1 MQFSSS
7 LLAPHQ
13 LEARARILDGFKR
26 RARLQVHMAC
36 GTGKTRLAQ
45 GVAAALGARSIVI
58 FLPSLALVS
67 QTLQAWVSNAKLD
80 LERVLRVC
88 SDESVAT
95 LDDEHEVLE
104 DLPVAVTT
112 SPEEIAL
119 KVDTLGRDLIVLC
132 TYASAPTLAQ
142 GLPAGFAF
150 DLGIFDE
157 AHKTAGAAGRRNSF
171 ALNDHPTLHIDRR
184 LFLTATP
191 LAIAE
196 EEGPAGAGPTYSM
209 TDEAVFGPVAYELSY
224 SAAVAAGIIC
234 DFRVIISVEEADDE
248 QLAEALDDEE
258 RRYAVHAQELLRAM
272 ADVGARKAFAFYSR
286 ISQSKRFATALR
298 EAVVEGEGEFWAR
311 HIDGSFPSWQRTRL
325 LHQYGRAPRAALSCA
340 RCLAEGVDVPDTDL
354 VTFMHR
360 RESHVDIVQALGR
373 AVRKAP
379 GKRYGYV
386 LIPLRLKRSSGES
399 LIQAVAR
406 SDMSTVWRT
415 LAALAEQDDAMLNEV
430 HRAAVDQGETGRAAS
445 PGWFNKLHVIAPAGL
460 PDARHWAASLK
471 AVLST
476 ELVGRIAGSWPHYYG
491 LLRAFVADRG
501 HARVARSY
509 RTPGGHTL
517 GAWCSRQRALHRLG
531 RLAPNRAEQL
541 EAVGFE
547 FDPREHAWERGYGA
561 LRSYLAE
568 TGSPSPA
575 ADVVTVDGVA
585 LGHWCSEQRKAYRL
599 GRLAP
604 RKKALL
610 EALGFT
616 LNPFDDAWEKRYQ
629 ALVAFKEAQGHLRVA
644 QRQVLV
650 DGTDLADWCRNQRS
664 RQIDLSRRDRLAALG
679 FDFDVG
685 VLDAR
690 WEAAYA
696 ALKDFCAQHGHVNVP
711 LDYVLPDGTALG
723 TWVGNQRARYR
734 DGQMDQQRIE
744 LLNQP
749 GFVWEVFG
757 AAFDHGL
764 QHLEQ
769 FKAEHGHCDVPIA
782 YVSPDGYKLGRW
794 CSNQRTRLKS
804 RAGDYDH
811 LRLVALGFS
820 FDPAEDAWRAYFSE
834 VMAYIDRNR
843 STSLPAKYVTD
854 SGMKIGAWVSR
865 QRTLAR
871 TNKLSLE
878 KREKLFALGLLD

>member
-67 QTLQAWVSNAKLD
+67 QTLQAWVSNAELD
-80 LERVLRVC
+80 LERVLCVC

-119 KVDTLGRDLIVLC
+119 KVGTLGRDLIVLC
-132 TYASAPTLAQ
+132 TYASAPTLAL
-142 GLPAGFAF
+142 GLPPGFAF
-150 DLGIFDE
+150 DLGILDE
-157 AHKTAGAAGRRNSF
+157 ARKTAGAAGRRNSF
-171 ALNDHPTLHIDRR
+171 ALSDHPTLRIDRR

-196 EEGPAGAGPTYSM
+196 EEGPAGTGPTYSM

-272 ADVGARKAFAFYSR
+272 TDVGARKAFAFYSR

-298 EAVVEGEGEFWAR
+298 KAVGAGDFWAR

-325 LHQYGRAPRAALSCA
+325 LHQYGRASRAALSCA

-354 VTFMHR
+354 VAFMHR

-386 LIPLRLKRSSGES
+386 LIPLRLERSSGES

-430 HRAAVDQGETGRAAS
+430 QRAAVDQGETGQTAS
-445 PGWFNKLHVIAPAGL
+445 PGWFDKLHVIAPAGR
-460 PDARHWAASLK
+460 PDAGAWAASLK

-476 ELVGRIAGSWPHYYG
+476 ELVGRIAGSWPHFYG
-491 LLRAFVADRG
+491 LLRAFVTDRG

-541 EAVGFE
+541 EAIGFE
-547 FDPREHAWERGYGA
+547 FDPREHAWERGYEA
-561 LRSYLAE
+561 LRSYLAD
-568 TGSPSPA
+568 TGPPSPA
-575 ADVVTVDGVA
+575 VDVVTADGLA

-604 RKKALL
+604 RKKQLL
-610 EALGFT
+610 EALGFI
-616 LNPFDDAWEKRYQ
+616 LSPFDVAWEKRYQ
-629 ALVAFKEAQGHLRVA
+629 ALVAFKEEHGHLRVA

-679 FDFDVG
+679 FDFDAG

-690 WEAAYA
+690 WEAAYT
-696 ALKDFCAQHGHVNVP
+696 ALKEFRAQHGHVNVP
-711 LDYVLPDGTALG
+711 LDFVLPDGTALG

-744 LLNQP
+744 LLNQL
-749 GFVWEVFG
+749 GFVWEMFG
-757 AAFDHGL
+757 AAFDQGL

-769 FKAEHGHCDVPIA
+769 FKAAHGHCDVPIA
-782 YVSPDGYKLGRW
+782 YVTGDGYKLGRW
-794 CSNQRTRLKS
+794 CSNQRTRLK
-804 RAGDYDH
+804 DKPDDPDH
-811 LRLVALGFS
+811 GRLSAAGFS
-820 FDPAEDAWRAYFSE
+820 FDPAEAAWQQHYAALQDYLAANAGAS
-834 VMAYIDRNR
+834 V
-843 STSLPAKYVTD
+843 PVKHVTAD
-854 SGMKIGAWVSR
+854 GLRLGSWVSR
-865 QRTLAR
+865 QKTLLKAG
-871 TNKLSLE
+871 KLAHA
-878 KREKLFALGLLD
+878 KHAALRGLGVFS